1 MAPPGNTFSKPMT
14 PPGGFYSVPMT
25 PPVGSF
31 PMPFPPPPAAKG
43 GAGTRRRGGFFFGT
57 LGGLL
62 TLLLVLAIIGGAIL
76 FGATRYLQLQALEPK
91 PAPTTP
97 ASLPTVAP
105 RAGYTIYP
113 DQTLGF
119 SLQYANTWQ
128 EQLDH
133 DPSDGQYQGDLFR
146 AGPYTALE
154 VGSSAQY
161 ANWSPA
167 QIDDYILGNPFPLTN
182 IVGSQVSITSSP
194 TIHIANLDWTA
205 EDANLVLAN
214 GIFLRMT
221 CLAITHNGRGY
232 AIFYFAQQRVFSDDY
247 TQYFEPML
255 LSFRFLN
262 G

>member
-1 MAPPGNTFSKPMT
+1 MAPPGNP
-14 PPGGFYSVPMT
+14 YSMPMT
-25 PPVGSF
+25 PPVGPY
-31 PMPFPPPPAAKG
+31 PMPMPPPPAAKV
-43 GAGTRRRGGFFFGT
+43 GARPGRKGRFFLGT

-62 TLLLVLAIIGGAIL
+62 TLLLVLAIIGSAIL
-76 FGATRYLQLQALEPK
+76 FGATRYFQLQALEPK
-91 PAPTTP
+91 PAPTT
-97 ASLPTVAP
+97 AALLPTVAP

-113 DQTLGF
+113 DQTLSF

-133 DPSDGQYQGDLFR
+133 DPSDSQYRGDLFR
-146 AGPYTALE
+146 AGRYTALE
-154 VGSSAQY
+154 VGSSTQY

-167 QIDDYILGNPFPLTN
+167 QIDDYILGNPFPLTD
-182 IVGSQVSITSSP
+182 IAGTQVFVPNSP

-205 EDANLVLAN
+205 EDANLALSN
-214 GIFLRMT
+214 GIVLRVA
-221 CLAITHNGRGY
+221 CLAIIHNGRGY
-232 AIFYFAQQRVFSDDY
+232 AIFYFAQQEVFSDDY

>member
-1 MAPPGNTFSKPMT
+1 MAPGNSFSKPMT
-14 PPGGFYSVPMT
+14 PPGGTYSMPMT

-43 GAGTRRRGGFFFGT
+43 GARPGKGGRFFFGT

-62 TLLLVLAIIGGAIL
+62 TLLLVLVIIGSAIL
-76 FGATRYLQLQALEPK
+76 FGATRYFQLQALEPK
-91 PAPTTP
+91 PAPTT
-97 ASLPTVAP
+97 AAALPTVAP
-105 RAGYTIYP
+105 RVGYTIYP
-113 DQTLGF
+113 NQTLGF
-119 SLQYANTWQ
+119 SLQYANSWQ

-133 DPSDGQYQGDLFR
+133 DPSDAQYQGDLFR

-154 VGSSAQY
+154 VGSSTQY

-182 IVGSQVSITSSP
+182 IAGSQVSIPASP

-205 EDANLVLAN
+205 EDADLALAN

-232 AIFYFAQQRVFSDDY
+232 AIFYFAQQQVFSDDY
-247 TQYFEPML
+247 AQYFEPML